1 MRLYQITISV
11 KQLDDGKVEVGSSCN
26 DPKIIAL
33 VQAQM
38 LNFASQSLLD
48 RAYQD
53 MNAVSEKLVAAVS
66 TKEGKAVEQPRIVVP
81 GQTVPFPA
89 KGLDT

>member
-33 VQAQM
+33 AQAQM

-66 TKEGKAVEQPRIVVP
+66 TKEGAAVEQPRIIAP